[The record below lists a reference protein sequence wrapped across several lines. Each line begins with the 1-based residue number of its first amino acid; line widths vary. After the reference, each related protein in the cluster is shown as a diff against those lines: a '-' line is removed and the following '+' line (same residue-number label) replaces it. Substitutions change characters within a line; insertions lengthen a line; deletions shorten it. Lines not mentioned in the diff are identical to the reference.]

1 MVTLASDSQTSVL
14 NDSRAII
21 ESLGLTPVINAMGAP
36 SRLGGTTLSAS
47 VRAAMDAAAQ
57 HCIPIAE
64 MQERASAV
72 IADVVGSE
80 AGCVASGAAACLFL
94 GTAACIAGLDRA
106 AIDRLPD
113 TTGLRDEVAV
123 HRAHRNPYDHAVR
136 ATGARIV
143 EFGYLGGPSGVGT
156 HRWQLEAALT
166 PKTAAVYYLGAV
178 TEQVLPLSTVADIA
192 HRHGV
197 PVIVDGAGVGGP
209 PSNLRRL
216 IEQGADLIA
225 VSGGK
230 AIAGPAASGILAG
243 RRDLVRS
250 ATMQQQDMFVY
261 PDLWR
266 VPLSSGEDEGAEPP
280 HQGLGRAMKVGRE
293 ELAGLIVAL
302 QEYAK
307 RDHEA
312 ERRRWS
318 EICGRI
324 AAALLGIPGVT
335 TTVAPP
341 ERGWAD
347 VALAFAD
354 PASARRIARS
364 LETGRPRI
372 FVGTM
377 SIPHAELHIS
387 PYAVR
392 DDEVQPLIDRLCDAI
407 RENANSR

>member
-1 MVTLASDSQTSVL
+1 MVILANESQ
-14 NDSRAII
+14 AII

-36 SRLGGTTLSAS
+36 SRLGGTVLSPS

-64 MQERASAV
+64 MQERASV
-72 IADVVGSE
+72 IIAEVIGSE

-94 GTAACIAGLDRA
+94 GTAACIAGQDRA

-166 PKTAAVYYLGAV
+166 PKTAAVYYLAAV

-192 HRHGV
+192 HQHGV

-216 IEQGADLIA
+216 IEQGADLVA

-230 AIAGPAASGILAG
+230 AIAGPAASGVLAG
-243 RRDLVRS
+243 RRDLIRA
-250 ATMQQQDMFVY
+250 ATLQQQDMFVY

-266 VPLSSGEDEGAEPP
+266 VPLSSGEQEEEGVEPP

-293 ELAGLIVAL
+293 ELAGLMVAL
-302 QEYAK
+302 KEYAR
-307 RDHEA
+307 RDHVA
-312 ERRRWS
+312 EQRRWS
-318 EICGRI
+318 EVCGRI
-324 AAALLGIPGVT
+324 GAALLGAPGVRV
-335 TTVAPP
+335 TVAPP

-354 PASARRIARS
+354 PSTARRIARS

-377 SIPHAELHIS
+377 LIPRGELHVS
-387 PYAVR
+387 PYSVQ
-392 DDEVQPLIDRLCDAI
+392 DDEVQPVIDRLCEAI
-407 RENANSR
+407 RENNRSM